1 MKIGIIECGLIP
13 EALRS
18 RYDGY
23 GAMFARQLGALLPGA
38 GFEVISI
45 VQGAAL
51 PAPDAF
57 DAWVIP
63 GSKHGVYD
71 DLPWI
76 APLKAF
82 IREAAKLQRPM
93 VGVCFGHQIIA
104 EALGGRVEKA
114 AQGFRVGLEQ
124 YRTSPGLTGNGEQTV
139 TMPAFHQDQIV
150 VQPPQSEI
158 VASSPACAFAALRYT
173 EAPVLSV
180 QFHPEFSRAYLADL
194 IDVLAKQDTAP
205 GLPAEAVLDDTG
217 MRWLAAFLA
226 GARQTHLPDRHPR
239 A

>member
-1 MKIGIIECGLIP
+1 MKIGILECGLIP
-13 EALRS
+13 EALQS

-23 GAMFARQLGALLPGA
+23 GTMFAKQLGALLPGA
-38 GFEVISI
+38 SFTVISI

-51 PAPDAF
+51 PAADAF

-76 APLKAF
+76 APLKSF
-82 IREAAKLQRPM
+82 IRDAATLQRPM

-104 EALGGRVEKA
+104 EALGGKVEKA
-114 AQGFRVGLEQ
+114 AQGFRVGMEQ
-124 YRTSPGLTGNGEQTV
+124 YETSPGLTGHGLQTV
-139 TMPAFHQDQIV
+139 AMPAFHQDQIV
-150 VQPPQSEI
+150 VQPPNSAV
-158 VASSPACAFAALRYT
+158 VARSPACAFAALRYT
-173 EAPVLSV
+173 DAPVLSV
-180 QFHPEFSRAYLADL
+180 QFHPEFSRDYLADL
-194 IDVLAKQDTAP
+194 IDALSKQDVAP
-205 GLPAEAVLDDTG
+205 GLPANATLDDTG

-226 GARQTHLPDRHPR
+226 GRQ